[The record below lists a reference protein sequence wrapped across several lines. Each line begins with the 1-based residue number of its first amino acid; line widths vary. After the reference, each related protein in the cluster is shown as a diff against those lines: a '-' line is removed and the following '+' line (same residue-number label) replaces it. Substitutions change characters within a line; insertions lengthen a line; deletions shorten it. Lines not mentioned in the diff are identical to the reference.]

1 MKKIVFVLAAIILV
15 AASVGTAA
23 LTGSQLYSRHA
34 HASIIADTSNAYIQ
48 FKPLMPEGVHVTT
61 DAKGRVKFDFGAS
74 GNGGMGVNP
83 DSFNVFHWMFM
94 LQNNGTQPL
103 KVWYSTNNPRCAVFW
118 DHNQY
123 WTDGIDGIVGTTKAS
138 AITISPGSGGQWTLG
153 LIIDATGKSAGS
165 NINCALQF
173 NAEVP

>member
-1 MKKIVFVLAAIILV
+1 MLIVLAAIILV

-34 HASIIADTSNAYIQ
+34 RANIIADTNNAYIQ
-48 FKPLMPEGVHVTT
+48 FFPLNPEGVHVQV
-61 DAKGRVKFDFGAS
+61 DQKGRVNFSFGDS

-83 DSFNVFHWMFM
+83 DSFNVFHHMFM

-103 KVWYSTNNPRCAVFW
+103 KVWYTTNNPRCSVFW
-118 DHNQY
+118 DHNAY
-123 WTDGIDGIVGTTKAS
+123 WTDGLDGFVGPDKAS
-138 AITISPGSGGQWTLG
+138 GVTISPGPGGQWTLG
-153 LIIDATGKSAGS
+153 LVIDATGKDAGS
-165 NINCALQF
+165 QINCALQF